1 MHFADSLH
9 VQIHSW
15 NRYYI
20 RLLLM
25 KWSCKV
31 GIPRMDLDTEKIR
44 ETHNPY
50 IESGSFKNIIKYK
63 NYQKSADFKLYK
75 KLLKS

>member
-15 NRYYI
+15 NGYCI

-25 KWSCKV
+25 KEDCKV

-50 IESGSFKNIIKYK
+50 IESGSLKNIIKI
-63 NYQKSADFKLYK
+63 QKLSK
-75 KLLKS
+75 KCRL